1 MSGNSLPLV
10 ISIVLISAF
19 GFGAFKAWRSLSLSF
34 KRKQMQKTGR
44 YRDGMF
50 ILDDAIL
57 LHYASQVLFIEK
69 KLIRDVQIVQKGRG
83 ETPKLQLIVLNS
95 GNKPFPV
102 DLSYLELNHNV
113 YTLKKSL
120 IHWINSG
127 KREIQTVLS
136 DFQMPEIRP

>member
-1 MSGNSLPLV
+1 
-10 ISIVLISAF
+10 
-19 GFGAFKAWRSLSLSF
+19 
-34 KRKQMQKTGR
+34 
-44 YRDGMF
+44 MF